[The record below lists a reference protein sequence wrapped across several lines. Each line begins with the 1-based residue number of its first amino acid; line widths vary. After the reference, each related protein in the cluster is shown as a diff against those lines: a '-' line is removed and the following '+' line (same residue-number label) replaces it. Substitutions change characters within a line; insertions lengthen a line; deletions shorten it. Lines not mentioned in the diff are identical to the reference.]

1 MTNPCNDILRKNGLT
16 PDEQN
21 LIEIMSRQGDNT
33 PAIRENFFKAIEDA
47 EFDKNSAMIREKR
60 TSAYLEVLE
69 DIVLKGKNS

>member
-33 PAIRENFFKAIEDA
+33 PAIRENFFKAIEPSSRDNPDGNCPSSQKQDLPVMLA
-47 EFDKNSAMIREKR
+47 PKPRFFKI
-60 TSAYLEVLE
+60 
-69 DIVLKGKNS
+69 